1 MQRKTVL
8 KGNEEAVRAQGYTN
22 TNANSNT
29 NTKYRTKMSK
39 LVDMA
44 NQSPDSQVAV
54 AVRLKAACHLDGLII
69 RLRER
74 NLVV

>member
-1 MQRKTVL
+1 MCLVCFGLLTT
-8 KGNEEAVRAQGYTN
+8 NANTNTNTN
-22 TNANSNT
+22 TNANT
-29 NTKYRTKMSK
+29 NTKYSTKMSK